1 MCSKRRRPRQ
11 GEMRRVLPRIPSATA
26 GHHKPETL
34 ITQRRLLFA
43 CRAAPRKTTNT
54 HEPEPDPT
62 RPDPIRPH
70 HTTPHTM
77 FAANARRT
85 VLRAAGAAGAPR
97 APSVF
102 ASYSAYH
109 RLLSTLAILEQREG
123 ALNHGSLSAFTA
135 AKKLGGP
142 IHGFIAGSNIKPVAA
157 EAAKVD
163 GVEKI
168 IAVDN
173 VAYDKVRSSSPTH
186 RPRGFRPPAGPRR

>member
-11 GEMRRVLPRIPSATA
+11 GEMRRALPRIPSATA

-43 CRAAPRKTTNT
+43 CRAAPRTTTNT

-62 RPDPIRPH
+62 RPHI
-70 HTTPHTM
+70 M
-77 FAANARRT
+77 FAANARRA
-85 VLRAAGAAGAPR
+85 VLRATGAAAPR

-102 ASYSAYH
+102 ASRSAYH

-142 IHGFIAGSNIKPVAA
+142 IHGFVAGSNIKAVAA

-168 IAVDN
+168 IAVEN
-173 VAYDKVRSSSPTH
+173 AAYDKVRSSSSPL
-186 RPRGFRPPAGPRR
+186 RPSGFRPPSGPRR